1 MLDKIWKEDEEKIE
15 GSSVFWNIVSGGLIS
30 AISMI
35 LLWMVTR
42 ANGVNDAGV
51 FSLGFSTAQMLVTI
65 GNYGMRNYQATDIEG
80 KYEKHTYLVSRWC
93 TCMLM
98 MAIAVGFVVIK
109 QYYLEK
115 ALVVVLLC
123 LLKATDAID
132 DVYGGEYQRRGRLD
146 IAGKMMSFRILGY
159 LIIFSIV
166 IFITHDLVITCMATI
181 VTSSI
186 LLLIFV
192 KSIRGMLKCE
202 PYGNS
207 DGGTLKLLIECLPLC
222 VSSFLLIYFGNA
234 PKYAIDSYMGD
245 EMQAY
250 YTYLFMPCF
259 VINLFV
265 SFAIQPLLT
274 KLSLY
279 WMQKRKRKFLKL
291 VLSVFACTL
300 GIALVVILGG
310 EIIGIELL
318 SLVFGVGLREYK
330 TVLMILLIGGA
341 FYAFCVIGQVILTIM
356 RKQTLLMICFGVASI
371 IAYCA
376 SGPLVKHYGLFG
388 ASYSY
393 LLSTISLFL
402 ILVVSISFNLKR
414 NS

>member
-1 MLDKIWKEDEEKIE
+1 MLDKVWEEDEQKI
-15 GSSVFWNIVSGGLIS
+15 GVSSVFWNIVSGGLIS

-35 LLWMVTR
+35 LLWVVTR
-42 ANGVNDAGV
+42 TNGVNDAGV

-65 GNYGMRNYQATDIEG
+65 GNYGMRNYQATDING
-80 KYEKHTYLVSRWC
+80 KHDKQTYLVSRWC
-93 TCMLM
+93 TCALM
-98 MAIAVGFVVIK
+98 MAIAVVFVLIK

-146 IAGKMMSFRILGY
+146 IAGKMMSFRIFGY
-159 LIIFSIV
+159 LVIFSIA
-166 IFITHDLVITCMATI
+166 IFVTRNLVIACAAAI
-181 VTSSI
+181 LSSSI
-186 LLLIFV
+186 SLSIFV
-192 KSIRGMLKCE
+192 KSIKSILKCE
-202 PYGNS
+202 SYGGNDS
-207 DGGTLKLLIECLPLC
+207 SISKLMLECLPLC
-222 VSSFLLIYFGNA
+222 VSSFLLNYFGNA
-234 PKYAIDSYMGD
+234 PKYAIDSFMGD

-279 WMQKRKRKFLKL
+279 WMQKKKKEFLKL
-291 VLSVFACTL
+291 VLLVVVCTM

-310 EIIGIELL
+310 EIVGIELL
-318 SLVFGVGLREYK
+318 SLVFGVALSEYK
-330 TVLMILLIGGA
+330 QVLMILLIGGA
-341 FYAFCVIGQVILTIM
+341 FYAFCVIGQVVLTIM
-356 RKQTLLMICFGVASI
+356 RKQILLMICFGIASI

-376 SGPLVKHYGLFG
+376 SGPFVRNYGLFG

-402 ILVVSISFNLKR
+402 LLIVSISFSLKR
-414 NS
+414 NA

>member
-1 MLDKIWKEDEEKIE
+1 MLDKVWKEDEQKI
-15 GSSVFWNIVSGGLIS
+15 GVSSVFWNIVSGGLIS

-35 LLWMVTR
+35 LLWVVTR
-42 ANGVNDAGV
+42 TNGVNDAGV

-65 GNYGMRNYQATDIEG
+65 GNYGMRNYQATDIKG
-80 KYEKHTYLVSRWC
+80 KYDKHTYLVSRWC
-93 TCMLM
+93 TCILM
-98 MAIAVGFVVIK
+98 MAIAVGFVAIK
-109 QYYLEK
+109 RYYLEK

-146 IAGKMMSFRILGY
+146 IAGKMMSFRIFGY
-159 LIIFSIV
+159 LIVFSVV
-166 IFITHDLVITCMATI
+166 IFITRDLVIACVAAI
-181 VTSSI
+181 LSSSI
-186 LLLIFV
+186 SLFVFV
-192 KSIRGMLKCE
+192 KSIKGILKCE
-202 PYGNS
+202 SYGIDDS
-207 DGGTLKLLIECLPLC
+207 GVLKLLLECLPLC

-274 KLSLY
+274 KLSLC
-279 WMQKRKRKFLKL
+279 WIQKKKREFLKL
-291 VLSVFACTL
+291 VLIVFACTL
-300 GIALVVILGG
+300 GIALVVIFGG
-310 EIIGIELL
+310 EIIGIKLL
-318 SLVFGVGLREYK
+318 SIVFGVGLSEYK
-330 TVLMILLIGGA
+330 QVLMVLLIGGA
-341 FYAFCVIGQVILTIM
+341 FYAFCVIGQIVLTIM
-356 RKQTLLMICFGVASI
+356 RKQTLLMICFGIASM

-376 SGPLVKHYGLFG
+376 SGPLVSHYGLFG

-402 ILVVSISFNLKR
+402 ILVVSISFSFKR
-414 NS
+414 NG